1 LLGTGSSFHEPEK
14 YCKYPQGKDEFVMS
28 NAKLIYDPEHMD
40 EICSKYKQ
48 CAEYADQAINNLERL
63 KANFLGNYQGQ
74 ASEMAEDLYNKIKEH
89 TELLRDCFIQM
100 DSFVTYTK
108 ETMIELDNNMAST
121 GKRANRR
128 SGDRGR

>member
-1 LLGTGSSFHEPEK
+1 
-14 YCKYPQGKDEFVMS
+14 MS

-40 EICSKYKQ
+40 EISSKYKQ

-89 TELLRDCFIQM
+89 TELLRDCFVQM
-100 DSFVTYTK
+100 ESYVTYTK
-108 ETMIELDNNMAST
+108 ETMTELDNNMANA
-121 GKRANRR
+121 GKRADRR
-128 SGDRGR
+128 TRGRGR

>member
-1 LLGTGSSFHEPEK
+1 MFTIAWNRFFIPRAGK
-14 YCKYPQGKDEFVMS
+14 CCKYPQGKDEFVMS

-63 KANFLGNYQGQ
+63 KANFFGNYQGQ

-89 TELLRDCFIQM
+89 TELLRDCLFKWI
-100 DSFVTYTK
+100 VLLH
-108 ETMIELDNNMAST
+108 IP
-121 GKRANRR
+121 KRL
-128 SGDRGR
+128 

>member
-1 LLGTGSSFHEPEK
+1 
-14 YCKYPQGKDEFVMS
+14 MS